1 MVTLPK
7 RKLPKLW
14 FSKNDYKKERENE
27 SKKLSEELQNDDG
40 TKTTIKGETAELLR
54 MENQTQPND
63 KENNT
68 QQPSDANPLAEKENQ
83 FTTPSG
89 NSTQPNETPAVSTE
103 NQTKQLENDN
113 ESEPQPVNEPLSAQS
128 DTREIVPESE
138 NKLEPIAAAST
149 LTESPQDII
158 EPPKENENKEATPE
172 LKINAISIE
181 TPIQIENEGAPP
193 EAIAPIVA
201 VIESTPSK
209 LENNVALI
217 ESGEKIEKNSV
228 TLKHLPPT
236 RAVVCIG
243 EYPINIVLK
252 GVFSGMKDQ
261 DILPIFVEKSIKDVI
276 KWSKGRLDKNNI
288 ASLDEDIDTH
298 FWYDLFPH
306 IVDKES
312 FFAHIKNM
320 PVEKLR
326 SAIFVSATWSGIG
339 SALFPTISSQ
349 FKEWNIKTAG
359 LAILPSKAQPLD
371 GQFNSLASIGIYTS
385 KEATTLILIDRD
397 NLEDYTGVDRSGN
410 TISGNTA
417 ANYLLDLMLTKETF
431 VQELSELSESF
442 SSKIFTVLLASGE
455 SLKIYGS
462 IENILNTA
470 LLKPLF
476 TFDLSSATLLYVLVR
491 MPFQLKDKLPRGKI
505 ELSIANWFKD
515 KANLE
520 SIYVSDPVYVE
531 DSSDRID
538 IGLFVGGFET
548 ASRFTALDKKIIKV
562 KNQAIK
568 KGSITEEDW
577 QIIVKS
583 LVE

>member
-1 MVTLPK
+1 VVTLPK

-14 FSKNDYKKERENE
+14 YSKNNYKKERENE
-27 SKKLSEELQNDDG
+27 GKKLSEELQNDDA
-40 TKTTIKGETAELLR
+40 TKTIINDETAEPFR
-54 MENQTQPND
+54 VENQTQPND
-63 KENNT
+63 KESNIH
-68 QQPSDANPLAEKENQ
+68 QPSDANPLAEKENQ
-83 FTTPSG
+83 FTTPSDD
-89 NSTQPNETPAVSTE
+89 NTRQNETSAVSTE
-103 NQTKQLENDN
+103 NQTKQLVNDS
-113 ESEPQPVNEPLSAQS
+113 ELEPQPVKEPPSVQS
-128 DTREIVPESE
+128 DTREIVLESE
-138 NKLEPIAAAST
+138 NKPESIASAST
-149 LTESPQDII
+149 LTESPQEII
-158 EPPKENENKEATPE
+158 EPPKESENKETAPE
-172 LKINAISIE
+172 LKINAVSIE
-181 TPIQIENEGAPP
+181 APIQIENNGAPV
-193 EAIAPIVA
+193 EAIAPIEA
-201 VIESTPSK
+201 VIESTSTK
-209 LENNVALI
+209 VENNVALVG
-217 ESGEKIEKNSV
+217 SGEKIEKNSAN
-228 TLKHLPPT
+228 LKHPPPT

-252 GVFSGMKDQ
+252 GVFSGTKDQ
-261 DILPIFVEKSIKDVI
+261 DVLPIFVEKSIKDVI

-298 FWYDLFPH
+298 FWYDLLPY
-306 IVDKES
+306 IVDNES

-320 PVEKLR
+320 PIEKLR

-339 SALFPTISSQ
+339 SALLPTISSQ

-371 GQFNSLASIGIYTS
+371 GQFNSLASIGIYSS

-397 NLEDYTGVDRSGN
+397 NLEDYTGVDRSGT
-410 TISGNTA
+410 TISGNIT
-417 ANYLLDLMLTKETF
+417 ANYLVDLMLTKETF

-462 IENILNTA
+462 IENILNVA

-548 ASRFTALDKKIIKV
+548 ASRFTALDKKIMKV

-577 QIIVKS
+577 RVIVKS